1 STCAMRSRSSPRPS
15 LPIINT
21 SLRLSTCWA
30 TCCSRRIIW
39 STPKAHSTPTLTA
52 SMNRWKRTDAPAWRA
67 ARSASALGE
76 ALYRQGKKK
85 DAEKYLLE
93 GYQALTAETGA
104 DADTRNKA
112 RQRVVDY

>member
-1 STCAMRSRSSPRPS
+1 
-15 LPIINT
+15 
-21 SLRLSTCWA
+21 
-30 TCCSRRIIW
+30 
-39 STPKAHSTPTLTA
+39 
-52 SMNRWKRTDAPAWRA
+52 MNRWKRTDAPAWRA

-93 GYQALTAETGA
+93 GYQALTAETGS

-112 RQRVVDY
+112 RQRVVDYYVAMGQREKLNELMLVDRELATPMRNRPN